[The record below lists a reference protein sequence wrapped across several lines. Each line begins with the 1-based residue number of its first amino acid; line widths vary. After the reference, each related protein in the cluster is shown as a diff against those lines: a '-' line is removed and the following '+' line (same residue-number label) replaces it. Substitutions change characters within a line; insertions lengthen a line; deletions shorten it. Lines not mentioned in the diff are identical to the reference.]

1 MATSF
6 ADLKKSRNKDMET
19 LTAQVSKLSSKDG
32 EKKSYI
38 DDRFWKPLVDKAG
51 NGFAVI
57 RFLPAP
63 EGEDMPWVQTFSHS
77 FQGPTTGLWYIEN
90 SLTTL
95 NKKDPVSEYNTLLWN
110 TGSDADK
117 EIARKQK
124 RKLSYIANIYVVSDP
139 ANPDNDGKVFLFKF
153 GKKIFDKLND
163 LMNPEFPDEQPRNP
177 FDLWT
182 GANFKL
188 KIRKVE
194 GYQNYDKSEFDK
206 DGPVSG
212 DEDHMER
219 IWNSEYK
226 LGEFL
231 SESNF
236 KSYDELKTKLNKV
249 LGLDGYVAPTA
260 APAATSR
267 ESAPAQEAFKPK
279 SKTVTQVVNDDEDDG
294 LSYFEKLAED

>member
-32 EKKSYI
+32 EKKSYQ

-57 RFLPAP
+57 RFLPAS

-139 ANPDNDGKVFLFKF
+139 ANPDNDGKVFLYKF

-206 DGPVSG
+206 D
-212 DEDHMER
+212 HMER
-219 IWNSEYK
+219 IWSSEYK
-226 LGEFL
+226 LAEFL
-231 SESNF
+231 SASNF
-236 KSYDELKTKLNKV
+236 KTYDELKTKLNKV
-249 LGLDGYVAPTA
+249 LGLDGYA
-260 APAATSR
+260 APAVQTQVR
-267 ESAPAQEAFKPK
+267 EMGRSEPAQESFKPK
-279 SKTVTQVVNDDEDDG
+279 SKTITQVVHDEDDG

>member
-32 EKKSYI
+32 EKKSYQ

-57 RFLPAP
+57 RFLPAS

-124 RKLSYIANIYVVSDP
+124 RKLSYTANIYVVSDP
-139 ANPDNDGKVFLFKF
+139 ANPDNDGKVFLYKF

-219 IWNSEYK
+219 IWSSEYK
-226 LGEFL
+226 LAEFL
-231 SESNF
+231 SASNF
-236 KSYDELKTKLNKV
+236 KTYDELKTKLNKV
-249 LGLDGYVAPTA
+249 LGLDGYA
-260 APAATSR
+260 APAVQTQVR
-267 ESAPAQEAFKPK
+267 EMGRSEPAQESFKPK
-279 SKTVTQVVNDDEDDG
+279 SKTITQVVHDEDDG

>member
-163 LMNPEFPDEQPRNP
+163 LMNPEFPDEEPRNP

-226 LGEFL
+226 LTEFL

-236 KSYDELKTKLNKV
+236 KSYDELKAKLNKV
-249 LGLDGYVAPTA
+249 LGLDGYVAPA
-260 APAATSR
+260 VQQSQVR

-279 SKTVTQVVNDDEDDG
+279 SKTVSQVVPEDDDDG